1 MAIIEMELLAV
12 RFNKKRDKQD
22 LEIFRALQAAGR
34 DPVRCTD
41 FDIGAAHVDGYGV
54 MIEVKSDKGKLR
66 PIQVRLQEIFK
77 DRYRVARS
85 AEAALIACGLAL

>member
-1 MAIIEMELLAV
+1 MRHA
-12 RFNKKRDKQD
+12 KKRDAND
-22 LEIFRALQAAGR
+22 MEIFRALQVAGR

-85 AEAALIACGLAL
+85 AESALAACGVAT